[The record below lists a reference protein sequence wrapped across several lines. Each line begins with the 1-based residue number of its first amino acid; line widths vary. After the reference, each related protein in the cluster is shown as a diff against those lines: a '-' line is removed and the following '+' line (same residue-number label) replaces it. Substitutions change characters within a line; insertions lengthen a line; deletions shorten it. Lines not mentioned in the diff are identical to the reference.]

1 MLRMGSEDTASGGWV
16 GQARALPFGM
26 LSSAPVETLQTT
38 LRDGTEIL
46 VRPVT
51 PADKPVLREAFTRL
65 SEQSRYRRFMRP
77 VRELT
82 EEQLD
87 YLTKI
92 DHTTH
97 MAWIAVD
104 PASAEHPGL
113 GVARCI
119 RSAKDPTV
127 AEVAVTVVDSH
138 QGRGLGTLLL
148 GVITRAAVQ
157 QGVTTFV
164 AHVLAENAPMLN
176 LFTALGSTVTV
187 DDAGVLA
194 VRMPLP
200 QRVEDLP
207 RSPTGR
213 VFHEVARGFRVKP

>member
-1 MLRMGSEDTASGGWV
+1 MA
-16 GQARALPFGM
+16 
-26 LSSAPVETLQTT
+26 SAPTETLSAT
-38 LRDGTEIL
+38 LRDGTRVS

-65 SEQSRYRRFMRP
+65 SDQSRYRRFMQP

-82 EEQLD
+82 EQQLD
-87 YLTKI
+87 YLTNI
-92 DHTTH
+92 DQTSHL
-97 MAWIAVD
+97 AWVAVD
-104 PASAEHPGL
+104 PSSPEHPGL

-119 RSAKDPTV
+119 RSPKDPTV

-138 QGRGLGTLLL
+138 QGKGLGTLLL
-148 GVITRAAVQ
+148 GVLTRAAVQ
-157 QGVTTFV
+157 QGIETFV

-176 LFTALGSTVTV
+176 LFTAFGSTVTM

-200 QRVEDLP
+200 RRVEDLP
-207 RSPTGR
+207 RSPAGR
-213 VFHEVARGFRVKP
+213 AFREVARALKRKR

>member
-1 MLRMGSEDTASGGWV
+1 V
-16 GQARALPFGM
+16 GRPQALPFGVM
-26 LSSAPVETLQTT
+26 ASIPTETLSTT
-38 LRDGTEIL
+38 LRDGTPVCI
-46 VRPVT
+46 RPVT

-65 SEQSRYRRFMRP
+65 SDASRYRRFMQP

-82 EEQLD
+82 EQQLD
-87 YLTKI
+87 YLTNI
-92 DHTTH
+92 DHTSH
-97 MAWIAVD
+97 LAWIAVD
-104 PASAEHPGL
+104 PTSPEHPGL

-119 RSAKDPTV
+119 RSPKDSTV

-138 QGRGLGTLLL
+138 QGKGLGTLLL
-148 GVITRAAVQ
+148 GVITHAAVH
-157 QGVTTFV
+157 QGITTFV
-164 AHVLAENAPMLN
+164 AHVLTENAPMLN
-176 LFTALGSTVTV
+176 LFTAWGSTVTL

-213 VFHEVARGFRVKP
+213 AFRAVAKAFRKST

>member
-1 MLRMGSEDTASGGWV
+1 MASV
-16 GQARALPFGM
+16 PT
-26 LSSAPVETLQTT
+26 ETLSAT
-38 LRDGTEIL
+38 LRDGTRVV

-51 PADKPVLREAFTRL
+51 PADKPVLVEAFTRL
-65 SEQSRYRRFMRP
+65 SDQSRYRRFMQP

-82 EEQLD
+82 EQQLD
-87 YLTKI
+87 YLTNI
-92 DHTTH
+92 DHTSH
-97 MAWIAVD
+97 LAWIAVD
-104 PASAEHPGL
+104 PASPEHPGL

-119 RSAKDPTV
+119 RSSKDPTV

-138 QGRGLGTLLL
+138 QGKGLGTLLL
-148 GVITRAAVQ
+148 GVLTHAAVQ
-157 QGVTTFV
+157 QGIKTFV

-176 LFTALGSTVTV
+176 LFTACGSTVTV

-200 QRVEDLP
+200 QRMEDLP

-213 VFHEVARGFRVKP
+213 AFREVARAFRAKG

>member
-1 MLRMGSEDTASGGWV
+1 MAS
-16 GQARALPFGM
+16 LPT
-26 LSSAPVETLQTT
+26 ETLSTT
-38 LRDGTEIL
+38 LRDGTPVL

-65 SEQSRYRRFMRP
+65 SDQSRYRRFMQP

-82 EEQLD
+82 EQQLD

-92 DHTTH
+92 DQTSHL
-97 MAWIAVD
+97 AWIAVD
-104 PASAEHPGL
+104 PSSAEHSGL

-119 RSAKDPTV
+119 RSSKDPTV
-127 AEVAVTVVDSH
+127 AEVAVTVVDAH
-138 QGRGLGTLLL
+138 QGKGLGSLLL
-148 GVITRAAVQ
+148 GVITRAAVH
-157 QGVTTFV
+157 QGIKTFV

-187 DDAGVLA
+187 EDAGVLA

-200 QRVEDLP
+200 TRVEDLP

-213 VFHEVARGFRVKP
+213 AFREVARAFRTKA

>member
-1 MLRMGSEDTASGGWV
+1 MLTLPTD
-16 GQARALPFGM
+16 AL
-26 LSSAPVETLQTT
+26 STT
-38 LRDGTEIL
+38 LRDGTPVL

-65 SEQSRYRRFMRP
+65 SETSRYRRFMQP

-82 EEQLD
+82 EQQLD
-87 YLTKI
+87 YLTNI
-92 DHTTH
+92 DHTSH
-97 MAWIAVD
+97 IAWIAVD
-104 PASAEHPGL
+104 PSSPEHLGL

-119 RSAKDPTV
+119 RSPRDPTV

-138 QGRGLGTLLL
+138 QGKGLGTLLL
-148 GVITRAAVQ
+148 GVVTHAAVH
-157 QGVTTFV
+157 QGIKTFV

-176 LFTALGSTVTV
+176 LFTACGSTVTM

-200 QRVEDLP
+200 QRMEDLP

-213 VFHEVARGFRVKP
+213 AFRAVARAFRAKP

>member
-1 MLRMGSEDTASGGWV
+1 MA
-16 GQARALPFGM
+16 
-26 LSSAPVETLQTT
+26 SSAPAETLRTT

-46 VRPVT
+46 LRRVT
-51 PADKPVLREAFTRL
+51 PDDKAVLREAFTRL
-65 SEQSRYRRFMRP
+65 SDQSRYRRFMQP

-82 EEQLD
+82 EQQLD
-87 YLTKI
+87 YLTNV

-97 MAWIAVD
+97 LAWIAVD
-104 PASAEHPGL
+104 PSSDEHPGL
-113 GVARCI
+113 GVVRCI
-119 RSAKDPTV
+119 RSPKDPTV

-138 QGRGLGTLLL
+138 QGKGLGSLLL

-157 QGVTTFV
+157 QGIKTFV

-176 LFTALGSTVTV
+176 LFAACGSTVTV

-200 QRVEDLP
+200 QRMEDLP

-213 VFHEVARGFRVKP
+213 AFREVARAFRAKA